1 VRFDLVDL
9 QLLMNVADAHSITRG
24 AERANLTLS
33 SASARIRGMEQALG
47 VLLLVR
53 NRSGV
58 SLTPAGQCLL
68 EHARLVLQQVERM
81 RGELGAHARGLA
93 GSVRLLSNTAAISE
107 HLPKVISPYLAR
119 NPTIS
124 IDLEECESVD
134 IAQAIASGAG
144 DIGIASDA
152 ALSDAVERFPFRLDR
167 LQLVVPRGDVLATRR
182 RCGLEDVVDRDFV
195 GLPRER
201 ALQRHLAGHAAR
213 LGATL
218 KVRVRVNGFDAMCHM
233 VETGVGIAVVPEAAA
248 KRCRNSMRI
257 ELVTLDEDWAVRQ
270 LSICVRRRKVLSVGA
285 QKLVEH
291 LRKAGDARG

>member
-68 EHARLVLQQVERM
+68 DHARLVLQQVERM

-93 GSVRLLSNTAAISE
+93 GSVRLLSNTAAFSE

-134 IAQAIASGAG
+134 IAQAIASGSG

-167 LQLVVPRGDVLATRR
+167 LLLVVPRGDVLATRR
-182 RCGLEDVVDRDFV
+182 RCRLEDVVDRDFV

-270 LSICVRRRKVLSVGA
+270 LSICVRRLKVLSVGA

-291 LRKAGDARG
+291 LRKAGDARR